1 MAYTQSLMSGVPT
14 VIAQTTA
21 YALPPRGCFIQSTVA
36 LEVSVDGTTYV
47 TLAAST
53 TGAQTG
59 ATFVRCT
66 TAPTTVIVKKF

>member
-1 MAYTQSLMSGVPT
+1 MPTQSLMFGVPT

-21 YALPPRGCFIQSTVA
+21 YALPPTGCFIMSTVA
-36 LEVSVDGTTYV
+36 LEVSADGTTYV

-66 TAPTTVIVKKF
+66 TAPTTVIVRKF

>member
-1 MAYTQSLMSGVPT
+1 MTPSLMFGVPT

-21 YALPPRGCFIQSTVA
+21 YALPPTVCFIQSTTA

-47 TLAAST
+47 TLTAST
-53 TGAQTG
+53 TGTTTG

-66 TAPTTVIVKKF
+66 TAPTTVIVRKF